1 MRNNNCSKFKKVTG
15 VVFIVLFFVQI
26 LSFLA
31 INNIVGKLPEEN
43 GNLTPDNLIPIY
55 DSDYFLVNN
64 DVMYSGGSKY
74 QDTHIIKIHNVS
86 NPKNFQYYNSYEIYT
101 YEGTVFTELL
111 LYQLIDDKLFIIVQ
125 QKNDTED
132 SDTWNIG
139 LEIVD
144 VSDPTQPTMLCSYIF
159 NDTCYAGM
167 PFGNERYFRMFY
179 RENLLYIS
187 LISDDNDID
196 YSIRVINCTDIYH
209 PVEIARKTYE
219 ANQLHDFY
227 LYDDVLYTLTTVL
240 TEWRLTAYNYSD
252 VTNITEIF
260 EHDWST
266 KQPYEFIG
274 EINGYLYTD
283 AMSLEQQI
291 YLINT
296 TTYDLTEV
304 ATVDLSDDYKQS
316 KIFGDNL
323 FTITSEAF
331 NIYDV
336 SSISSYTILSTY
348 EPKADIFSFQ
358 KLVIDGTRAYISCI
372 ASEEALLFF
381 ILDISDLTSPTLLL
395 PNSNVLPLPIFCVI
409 IAISLIY
416 LIGFFKKRR
425 AH

>member
-1 MRNNNCSKFKKVTG
+1 M
-15 VVFIVLFFVQI
+15 

-31 INNIVGKLPEEN
+31 INNVVGKLPEEN
-43 GNLTPDNLIPIY
+43 GNLTSNNLIPIY
-55 DSDYFLVNN
+55 ESDYFLVNN

-74 QDTHIIKIHNVS
+74 QSTSIIEIHNVS
-86 NPKNFQYYNSYEIYT
+86 DPNNFHNCDSYEIHIGDYVIAP
-101 YEGTVFTELL
+101 GLVA
-111 LYQLIDDKLFIIVQ
+111 YQLIDDKLFIVVQ
-125 QKNDTED
+125 QKNYTIPN
-132 SDTWNIG
+132 STWNIG

-144 VSDPTQPTMLCSYIF
+144 VSVPAQPTMLCSYIF
-159 NDTCYAGM
+159 NDTNYAGM
-167 PFGNERYFRMFY
+167 PFRNENKFRMFY
-179 RENLLYIS
+179 RDNLLYIS
-187 LISDDNDID
+187 LIDDANDDD

-209 PVEIARKTYE
+209 PIEIARKTYG
-219 ANQLHDFY
+219 ADQLHDFY

-240 TEWRLTAYNYSD
+240 TEWRLTDYNYSD

-274 EINGYLYTD
+274 EINGYLYTE

-296 TTYDLTEV
+296 TTYDLIEV

-316 KIFGDNL
+316 KTFGDNL

-336 SSISSYTILSTY
+336 SSISLYTILSTY
-348 EPKADIFSFQ
+348 EPKPKADIFSFQ

-372 ASEEALLFF
+372 AREEALLFF

-395 PNSNVLPLPIFCVI
+395 PDSNALPLPIFCVI